1 MTDQPPQSAPQPG
14 SWDAAAVAMYEDLR
28 RVAGLMFA
36 QERASHTL
44 QPTAVVNEACLRMA
58 AHPLPDLPRSEQ
70 LAMAGRVLRQVLVD
84 HARARDAEKRGG
96 GQLRLQLNED
106 LGRDTETVLEFGPLH
121 EAIEK
126 LRGRNQR
133 HAEVVLLRV
142 FSGMTMDDIANHL
155 GVSKRTVEA
164 DWTFARVWLRREL
177 AGPLGLEGSAP

>member
-1 MTDQPPQSAPQPG
+1 
-14 SWDAAAVAMYEDLR
+14 
-28 RVAGLMFA
+28 
-36 QERASHTL
+36 
-44 QPTAVVNEACLRMA
+44 
-58 AHPLPDLPRSEQ
+58 
-70 LAMAGRVLRQVLVD
+70 VLVD

-96 GQLRLQLNED
+96 GQLCLQLNED